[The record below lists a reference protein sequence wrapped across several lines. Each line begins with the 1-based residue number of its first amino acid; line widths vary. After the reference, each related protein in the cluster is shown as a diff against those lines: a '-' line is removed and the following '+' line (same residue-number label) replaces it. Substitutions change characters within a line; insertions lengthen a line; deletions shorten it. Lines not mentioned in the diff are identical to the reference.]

1 MTRPSESADA
11 ASQHAPAAAAARGRK
26 GQPDAV
32 QSDILAV
39 ATEEFAS
46 RGLSGARVDAIAE
59 KTRTTKGMIY
69 YYFGSKEG
77 LYIAVLERA
86 YLSIR
91 SAEQGDRIASLP
103 PLEGARALVEASFD
117 FHTSHPHVGRLI
129 SIENI
134 HLAKYARQAPRIAE
148 ENQIAIT
155 TWAAILSAGQRDGIF
170 RNDVEAIDMH
180 AFVSSLCLFPTTNRY
195 TFSAL
200 FKLDFDDPAVRKR
213 HRHLVVDMVLDFLRG
228 PSSAGT
234 EGAS

>member
-1 MTRPSESADA
+1 MTN
-11 ASQHAPAAAAARGRK
+11 PAAGIDQEPAQPRGSARGRK
-26 GQPDAV
+26 GQPDVV

-91 SAEQGDRIASLP
+91 SAEEGARIASLP
-103 PLEGARALVEASFD
+103 PLEGAKALVEASFD
-117 FHTSHPHVGRLI
+117 FHAQNPHVGRLI

-134 HLAKYARQAPRIAE
+134 HFAKYAKQAPRIAE
-148 ENQIAIT
+148 NNQTAIT
-155 TWAAILSAGQRDGIF
+155 TWAAILSAGQREGIF
-170 RNDVEAIDMH
+170 RYDVEPVDLH
-180 AFVSSLCLFPTTNRY
+180 AFVSSLCLFRVTNRY
-195 TFSAL
+195 TFGAL
-200 FKLDFDDPAVRKR
+200 FDIEFDDPSVRKR
-213 HRHLVVDMVLDFLRG
+213 HRRLVVDMVLDFLCLPAATP
-228 PSSAGT
+228 PSG
-234 EGAS
+234 ER